1 TLSDPT
7 KHLQKISDLLSSP
20 STLKSQIYQSYPS
33 SSSEPS
39 LFKADYENIQP
50 IRQYKVHVNR
60 ESAKPLQAWMNQ
72 NINNPYPTHSDVQ
85 KLSLQTG
92 FSFKQIR
99 NWFTNNRHRYEQ
111 SLGSKPLPW
120 IKKDS
125 PNSKKIWKSEPSTEI
140 LSALLL
146 K

>member
-1 TLSDPT
+1 MDSSNAMNINI
-7 KHLQKISDLLSSP
+7 LQQFSQLLF
-20 STLKSQIYQSYPS
+20 LQSMASGKPLNS
-33 SSSEPS
+33 MNPAM
-39 LFKADYENIQP
+39 FGFPQP
-50 IRQYKVHVNR
+50 QQYFQQPDVIHVSR
-60 ESAKPLQAWMNQ
+60 ESAKPLQEWMNQ
-72 NINNPYPTHSDVQ
+72 HINNPYPTHSDVQ

-120 IKKDS
+120 IKNDS